1 MRGAAWLWVVIRTTV
16 NTAMLVVVAPIAFV
30 LLAPAGFVWLVSN
43 WWNERRLRARLAPLG
58 RTLDVREAEARLA
71 AGAGTLLHDELSRD
85 WWWSPERVE
94 VPTRAYGPARTRE
107 EAEAIVAD
115 ATVMF
120 ATRDRW
126 CAEGGQGS
134 LVVGSRR
141 ALRTLAARSSGR
153 VAVIS
158 AWLTEEWCLDW
169 DQWMPSVTCAR
180 CGYDLSGLAAATSCP
195 ECGDTR
201 QRWEW
206 QGGEIR
212 GRASVG
218 VVAEAAAPPG
228 RGGSG

>member
-1 MRGAAWLWVVIRTTV
+1 MWVVIRTTI
-16 NTAMLVVVAPIAFV
+16 NIAMLVVVAPIAFM

-43 WWNERRLRARLAPLG
+43 WWDERRLRARLTLLG

-71 AGAGTLLHDELSRD
+71 AGAGTLLRDELSRD

-94 VPTRAYGPARTRE
+94 VPTRAYGPAWTRE
-107 EAEAIVAD
+107 EAKAIVAD

-120 ATRDRW
+120 TTRDRW
-126 CAEGGQGS
+126 CAEDGQGS

-141 ALRTLAARSSGR
+141 ALRALAARSSGR

-158 AWLTEEWCLDW
+158 AWLMEEWCLDW

-180 CGYDLSGLAAATSCP
+180 CGYDLSGLEVRVRCP
-195 ECGDTR
+195 ECGGVK

-206 QGGEIR
+206 QGEELR
-212 GRASVG
+212 GWASVG
-218 VVAEAAAPPG
+218 VGAESVAPPG